1 MQWEL
6 IAGGTLILSGSV
18 MALLAYKRSDDQ
30 VVPTQE
36 TLVEQAKS
44 AFIDTYGGET
54 LIQLNKLDPFIS
66 QIRDRMG
73 FDYAIFKND
82 CLPLIYQ
89 SAEWVQMLPA
99 SESHHH
105 AQPGG
110 LILHMLESA
119 THALRLRQ
127 GYLLPV
133 GAAPEEIP
141 ERKHRWTYAVFLAAL
156 LHDIGRPIADIQ
168 VKLKEGALWQPLAG
182 SMLEQGVKQ
191 YRINF
196 ELKRR
201 DYELHKRLPIIL
213 FQRLVPAHVLTW
225 LAQDANL
232 MKELT
237 SYLSGD
243 DSNAGAIKEIV
254 TKADSESVRQ
264 NLLLGPRTRFAAAK
278 TVPLIERLM
287 EALRLMLEEGRFSLN
302 RAGAH
307 GWVFDDKLWFVSKRV
322 ADDVRQFLIE
332 RESAEGIPGTD
343 KNDRLFDT
351 WQEYGALI
359 TTPENKAIWS
369 VNVTLDDGWSKD
381 FTVICFP
388 LDKLYKAAALYP
400 KDLPGR
406 IIINTG
412 ADIIEV
418 DELVQE
424 QDIQEAGHTAG
435 ADQNVHKKNHEP
447 ASSNNDDEISVAIIA
462 DEVSEVDTTLP
473 ITIKSKNKNDDLIKS
488 NQDSHDNGL
497 SLEKSP
503 SMKVLNA
510 SALEQAFLD
519 DDDVAKPVMKP
530 IKVTHDNTIK
540 SVIPHDAKVMP
551 DITIGKK
558 VKPPTNAALKFMR
571 WIQDGLADGTMS
583 YNRAD
588 AKIHFME
595 DGMALVSPMIFREF
609 AKKFGEDGMGVPSNK
624 PPDNLGDGIQRHVTN
639 AGWHIQ
645 VGAKKWNIVKYRII
659 GMTGEGQNIISTV
672 VIKDPSQFINPVPE
686 NNPCLVKI
694 DNPLEGK

>member
-6 IAGGTLILSGSV
+6 LAGGALILSGSAI
-18 MALLAYKRSDDQ
+18 ALLAYKKSSDQ
-30 VVPTQE
+30 TVPTQE
-36 TLVEQAKS
+36 ILVEQAKS
-44 AFIDTYGGET
+44 AFIQTYDGET
-54 LIQLNKLDPFIS
+54 LISLNKLDPFIAT
-66 QIRDRMG
+66 IRDRMG

-119 THALRLRQ
+119 TVALRLRQ

-191 YRINF
+191 YKLNF
-196 ELKRR
+196 ELRKR

-225 LAQDANL
+225 LAQDSDL

-307 GWVFDDKLWFVSKRV
+307 GWVFDGKLWFVSKRV

-381 FTVICFP
+381 FTVICFA
-388 LDKLYKAAALYP
+388 LDKLYKTAAQYP

-406 IIINTG
+406 IVINTG
-412 ADIIEV
+412 AAIIEV
-418 DELVQE
+418 DEVVQV
-424 QDIQEAGHTAG
+424 QDPQDSDHAAG
-435 ADQNVHKKNHEP
+435 ANQNDHEKPHEP
-447 ASSNNDDEISVAIIA
+447 ASGHDEIPVAIIA
-462 DEVSEVDTTLP
+462 DKASEVDATLP
-473 ITIKSKNKNDDLIKS
+473 ISIKSKNKSDD
-488 NQDSHDNGL
+488 NHDNGFT
-497 SLEKSP
+497 LEKSP

-519 DDDVAKPVMKP
+519 DDDIAKPVTKP
-530 IKVTHDNTIK
+530 IKVINDNAIK
-540 SVIPHDAKVMP
+540 PVVPHDAKVMP
-551 DITIGKK
+551 DITKGKK

-571 WIQDGLADGTMS
+571 WIQDGLADGSMS

-595 DGMALVSPMIFREF
+595 EGMALVSPMIFREF
-609 AKKFGEDGMGVPSNK
+609 AQKFGEDGMGVPSNK
-624 PPDNLGDGIQRHVTN
+624 SPDNLGDGIQRHVTN

-645 VGAKKWNIVKYRII
+645 VGPKKWNIVKYRII
-659 GMTGEGQNIISTV
+659 GMTGGGQKIISTV

-686 NNPCLVKI
+686 NNPCLIKI

>member
-1 MQWEL
+1 MQWE
-6 IAGGTLILSGSV
+6 IITGGVLILSGSAI
-18 MALLAYKRSDDQ
+18 ALLAHKKADDQ
-30 VVPTQE
+30 TVPTQDA
-36 TLVEQAKS
+36 LVEQAKS
-44 AFIDTYGGET
+44 AFITTYEGET
-54 LIQLNKLDPFIS
+54 LIHLNKLEPLIA
-66 QIRDRMG
+66 QCRDRMG
-73 FDYAIFKND
+73 FDYEIFKND
-82 CLPLIYQ
+82 CLPLIYK

-119 THALRLRQ
+119 TVALRLRQ

-168 VKLKEGALWQPLAG
+168 VKFKDNSLWQPLAG
-182 SMLEQGVKQ
+182 SMLEQGIKQ
-191 YRINF
+191 YKINF
-196 ELKRR
+196 EIRKR
-201 DYELHKRLPIIL
+201 DYELHKKLPIIL
-213 FQRLVPAHVLTW
+213 FQRLIPAHVLTW
-225 LAQDANL
+225 LAQDAVL

-237 SYLSGD
+237 SYLAGD
-243 DSNAGAIKEIV
+243 DHHAGAIKEIV

-287 EALRLMLEEGRFSLN
+287 QALRLMLEEGRFSLN

-307 GWVFDDKLWFVSKRV
+307 GWVFDGKIWFVSKRV

-332 RESAEGIPGTD
+332 RESGEGIPGTD

-369 VNVTLDDGWSKD
+369 VNVALDDGWSKD

-388 LDKLYKAAALYP
+388 LDKLYETAAMYP

-406 IIINTG
+406 IVINTG
-412 ADIIEV
+412 AAIIEA
-418 DELVQE
+418 DEVVQV
-424 QDIQEAGHTAG
+424 QDLQDAGHATG
-435 ADQNVHKKNHEP
+435 ADQNDHEKNHEP
-447 ASSNNDDEISVAIIA
+447 ESSHHDEIPVAMIA
-462 DEVSEVDTTLP
+462 DATSEEDATLP
-473 ITIKSKNKNDDLIKS
+473 IAIKKKDKADDAIKL
-488 NQDSHDNGL
+488 NEDSHDNGFTL
-497 SLEKSP
+497 VKSP
-503 SMKVLNA
+503 SMKVLNS

-519 DDDVAKPVMKP
+519 DDDVAKPASKSIRSEVDNVIKP
-530 IKVTHDNTIK
+530 V
-540 SVIPHDAKVMP
+540 VPHDSKMMP
-551 DITIGKK
+551 DVVKAKK
-558 VKPPTNAALKFMR
+558 VKPPSNAALKFMR
-571 WIQDGLADGTMS
+571 WIQDGLAEGTMS

-609 AKKFGEDGMGVPSNK
+609 AQKFGEDGTGIPSNK
-624 PPDNLGDGIQRHVTN
+624 TPDNLGDGIQRHVTN

-645 VGAKKWNIVKYRII
+645 VGAKKWNIVKYRIV
-659 GMTGEGQNIISTV
+659 GMTGEGQKIISTV
-672 VIKDPSQFINPVPE
+672 VIKNPSQFINPVPE

-694 DNPLEGK
+694 DNPLAGK